1 MSLLLARTEL
11 DTIGAK
17 MYMLIVQEYFG
28 SKLSEDGDETLISKI
43 SYFSPRAILNDYCS
57 TRFSTQ

>member
-57 TRFSTQ
+57 ARFSTQ

>member
-43 SYFSPRAILNDYCS
+43 SYFSPGAIINSVLS
-57 TRFSTQ
+57 